1 MSATDLQPVKPRRRD
16 PAGAAVQLRRREL
29 QQDHDDAVRWLS
41 GRGRTAGFLRRLL
54 GDR

>member
-29 QQDHDDAVRWLS
+29 ERDQRDATAWLNGK
-41 GRGRTAGFLRRLL
+41 GRIPALLRRLV